1 MIKLIDLIKNINNI
15 RYELKDN
22 LLIIYNLNNDNKI
35 EVINEIYK
43 YEDSYS
49 DEYIVSFATQHC
61 HFEDDCDQVFE
72 YINNIITDNY
82 LPIEFFL
89 NDKDLFGGELSRDEY
104 DNISIEVLVKHF
116 GCNEDYILNLFYE
129 IHSWSGTY
137 DIERRPVISLKEL
150 KNA

>member
-1 MIKLIDLIKNINNI
+1 MNKLINLIKNINNI
-15 RYELKDN
+15 RYQLNDKV
-22 LLIIYNLNNDNKI
+22 LSIYNLNNDNKI
-35 EVINEIYK
+35 EVIKEIHK

-49 DEYIVSFATQHC
+49 EEYIVSFATQHC
-61 HFEDDCDQVFE
+61 HFEDDCYQVFE
-72 YINNIITDNY
+72 YINDIINDKS

-104 DNISIEVLVKHF
+104 DNISVDVLVKHF

-137 DIERRPVISLKEL
+137 DIERRPVISLKGF
-150 KNA
+150 KDA

>member
-1 MIKLIDLIKNINNI
+1 MNKLINLIKNINNI
-15 RYELKDN
+15 RYQLNDKV
-22 LLIIYNLNNDNKI
+22 LSIYNLNNDNKI
-35 EVINEIYK
+35 EVIKEIHK

-49 DEYIVSFATQHC
+49 EEYIVSFATQHC
-61 HFEDDCDQVFE
+61 HFEDDCYQVFE
-72 YINNIITDNY
+72 YINDIINDKS

-104 DNISIEVLVKHF
+104 DNISVDVLVKHF

-137 DIERRPVISLKEL
+137 DVERRPVLSLKGF
-150 KNA
+150 KDA

>member
-1 MIKLIDLIKNINNI
+1 MNKLINLIKNINNI
-15 RYELKDN
+15 RYQLNDKV
-22 LLIIYNLNNDNKI
+22 LSIYNLNNDNKI
-35 EVINEIYK
+35 EVIKEIHK

-49 DEYIVSFATQHC
+49 EEYIVSFATQHC
-61 HFEDDCDQVFE
+61 HFEDDCYQVFE
-72 YINNIITDNY
+72 YINDIINDKS

-104 DNISIEVLVKHF
+104 DNISVDVLVKHF

-137 DIERRPVISLKEL
+137 DIERRPFLSLKEL
-150 KNA
+150 ENV

>member
-1 MIKLIDLIKNINNI
+1 MNKLINLIKNINNI
-15 RYELKDN
+15 RYQLNDN
-22 LLIIYNLNNDNKI
+22 DLSIYNLNNDNKI
-35 EVINEIYK
+35 EVIKEIHK

-49 DEYIVSFATQHC
+49 EEYIVSFATQHC
-61 HFEDDCDQVFE
+61 HFEDDCYQVFE
-72 YINNIITDNY
+72 YINDIINDKS

-104 DNISIEVLVKHF
+104 DNISVDVLVKHF

-137 DIERRPVISLKEL
+137 DIERRPVLSLKEF
-150 KNA
+150 KDA

>member
-1 MIKLIDLIKNINNI
+1 MNKLINLIKNINNI
-15 RYELKDN
+15 RYQLNDKV
-22 LLIIYNLNNDNKI
+22 LSIYNLNNDNKI
-35 EVINEIYK
+35 EVIKEIHK

-49 DEYIVSFATQHC
+49 EEYIVSFATQHC
-61 HFEDDCDQVFE
+61 HFEDDCYQVFE
-72 YINNIITDNY
+72 YINDIINDKS

-104 DNISIEVLVKHF
+104 DNISVDVLVKHF

-137 DIERRPVISLKEL
+137 DIERRPVLSLKGF
-150 KNA
+150 KDA